1 MKKEKFLHKYRFLIA
16 SVLTVVLFI
25 AVWAFIVETGF
36 VSTKYLPSPTQILDT
51 FVQKLSDPKPEGST
65 LGANILSS
73 VKVASVGFLLAVV
86 LGITLGL
93 FMGWYTPLEKFVKPV
108 FEIIRPIPPVAWIP
122 ITIMLFGI
130 GFKAKAFII
139 FFGGFIPCVINAYTG
154 IQLTNR
160 TLINVAKTY
169 GADSWKIFWAVGLPS
184 SVQMIFAGVR
194 IALGVSWMTLVAAE
208 MLAADSGLGYMIL
221 MGRQFARPDI
231 IVLGMLI
238 IGGIGALLSVVLM
251 RLERKNR
258 TLEDEKMTEN
268 PEKITPAKKAF
279 YAFLSVLAIVL
290 LLVGWMLIARVRPY
304 LFPESCRRVA
314 TLFVDSRKAH
324 RPVSSVYPYSGQPQ
338 ARGDRS
344 DFRQFFRCDSGCSSG
359 LEQVVFCHDGGS
371 V

>member
-139 FFGGFIPCVINAYTG
+139 FFGGFIPCVINCCF
-154 IQLTNR
+154 
-160 TLINVAKTY
+160 AKKMRKVCTKNEK
-169 GADSWKIFWAVGLPS
+169 S
-184 SVQMIFAGVR
+184 
-194 IALGVSWMTLVAAE
+194 
-208 MLAADSGLGYMIL
+208 ML
-221 MGRQFARPDI
+221 QNCN
-231 IVLGMLI
+231 IVL
-238 IGGIGALLSVVLM
+238 
-251 RLERKNR
+251 
-258 TLEDEKMTEN
+258 
-268 PEKITPAKKAF
+268 
-279 YAFLSVLAIVL
+279 
-290 LLVGWMLIARVRPY
+290 
-304 LFPESCRRVA
+304 
-314 TLFVDSRKAH
+314 
-324 RPVSSVYPYSGQPQ
+324 
-338 ARGDRS
+338 
-344 DFRQFFRCDSGCSSG
+344 
-359 LEQVVFCHDGGS
+359 
-371 V
+371 

>member
-130 GFKAKAFII
+130 GFKA
-139 FFGGFIPCVINAYTG
+139 
-154 IQLTNR
+154 R
-160 TLINVAKTY
+160 
-169 GADSWKIFWAVGLPS
+169 
-184 SVQMIFAGVR
+184 
-194 IALGVSWMTLVAAE
+194 ALST
-208 MLAADSGLGYMIL
+208 
-221 MGRQFARPDI
+221 P
-231 IVLGMLI
+231 
-238 IGGIGALLSVVLM
+238 
-251 RLERKNR
+251 
-258 TLEDEKMTEN
+258 
-268 PEKITPAKKAF
+268 TPA
-279 YAFLSVLAIVL
+279 SSSPT
-290 LLVGWMLIARVRPY
+290 GRSSMWPRPTVQTAG
-304 LFPESCRRVA
+304 R
-314 TLFVDSRKAH
+314 
-324 RPVSSVYPYSGQPQ
+324 YSGQW
-338 ARGDRS
+338 
-344 DFRQFFRCDSGCSSG
+344 
-359 LEQVVFCHDGGS
+359 GS
-371 V
+371 PRLCR